1 MLFSGIQS
9 LNRQVLSKN
18 AIELQLNIQNF
29 LFKFLED
36 LSGNSRHILW
46 VIKMFLKHIILLSF
60 AQILHINF

>member
-1 MLFSGIQS
+1 M
-9 LNRQVLSKN
+9 
-18 AIELQLNIQNF
+18 NIQNF

-60 AQILHINF
+60 AQILHVNF

>member
-60 AQILHINF
+60 AQMLHVNF

>member
-60 AQILHINF
+60 AQILHVNF